1 MKNRT
6 SLFSHKLFI
15 VIISLITVCF
25 SVALTSPPANASDVE
40 TISGKLPDGTP
51 YAVHKPAQWNGTIV
65 LDLDGATNPR
75 ISPKIAWLIQ
85 NGYAYGGTTRNIPGY
100 DFRRAVDNLVAVR
113 SIFAGQFDTPAR
125 TLIHGISRGSF
136 VCRLAMEFEPEI
148 FDGAVVGAGGGSGE
162 IATLNSMLDGL
173 FVLKTLVN
181 PDSPMQIVGVPDTI
195 AATSAETAALKEL
208 VALADTTPIGRARF
222 ALAAAIEQFAP
233 WTCMGSSEPDAKDYD
248 AQYEQLSCPFIGM
261 PNFVFA
267 NPISVRAPIEELA
280 GGIVSWNHGIDYSR
294 MLMLS
299 GRRDFVEAM
308 YEKAGANLA
317 DDLALLAKAPRISAD
332 PDAVNFIEKTISYTG
347 EIKGPVINV
356 DNTGD
361 PIDPTSCEVAYAQTI
376 RRAGNQK
383 LLRNT
388 IVHSPAHAG
397 INALEFITGFVMLID
412 RLDNGQWGSTSA
424 FAMNRLAR
432 KLAAKSPLLFAGMK
446 PRFVGPRLGI
456 PLRTWDAGDW
466 DTYKPETAVEK

>member
-1 MKNRT
+1 M
-6 SLFSHKLFI
+6 HKKIATYLTKWLIF
-15 VIISLITVCF
+15 IISITTVCI
-25 SVALTSPPANASDVE
+25 SMVLTAPSIFAADVE

-51 YAVHKPAQWNGTIV
+51 YAVHKPTPWDGTIV
-65 LDLDGATNPR
+65 LDLDGAMNPKM
-75 ISPKIAWLIQ
+75 SPKIAWLTQ
-85 NGYAYGGTTRNIPGY
+85 HEYAYGGTTRNITGY
-100 DFRRAVDNLVAVR
+100 DFRQAVDNLVAVR
-113 SIFAGQFDTPAR
+113 SIFAEQFEMPVR

-136 VCRLAMEFEPEI
+136 VCRMAMEFEPEI

-162 IATLNSMLDGL
+162 IGTLNSVLDGL

-181 PDSPMQIVGVPDTI
+181 PESPMQIVGVPNTI
-195 AATSAETAALKEL
+195 AAQNAETAALKEL
-208 VALADTTPIGRARF
+208 VAEADATPVGQARL

-233 WTCMGSSEPDAKDYD
+233 WTGMGTSEPDATDYD
-248 AQYEQLSCPFIGM
+248 AQYEQLLSPFIGM

-280 GGIVSWNHGIDYSR
+280 GGVVSWNHGIDYSK

-308 YEKAGANLA
+308 YEKAGASLEA
-317 DDLALLAKAPRISAD
+317 DLNTLAKAPRISAD
-332 PDAVNFIEKTISYTG
+332 PEAVSFIEKTITYTG
-347 EIKGPVINV
+347 KIKGPVINV

-383 LLRNT
+383 LLRNA

-412 RLDNGQWGSTSA
+412 RLDTGEWGSTSP

-432 KLAAKSPLLFAGMK
+432 KIAAESPRLFIGMK
-446 PRFVGPRLGI
+446 PRFVSPRLGI
-456 PLRTWDAGDW
+456 PLRTWDASDW
-466 DTYKPETAVEK
+466 DTYEPETKGN